1 MEEIVALIGELLD
14 CLPDSNKWEHDET
27 WKWCW
32 DELSDEA
39 QGKVALV
46 RRKAVILLLEI
57 GRCSVKAAVH
67 REGIGGQMNIDEA
80 NQAHDWVT
88 GVDLPWCRVC
98 GLCKISAHIWGDD
111 EWTREPISCFGE
123 PDDSE
128 ESKWLLSCIER
139 LEGK

>member
-14 CLPDSNKWEHDET
+14 HLPDSSKWQNDET

-57 GRCSVKAAVH
+57 GRCIVKA
-67 REGIGGQMNIDEA
+67 
-80 NQAHDWVT
+80 
-88 GVDLPWCRVC
+88 
-98 GLCKISAHIWGDD
+98 
-111 EWTREPISCFGE
+111 
-123 PDDSE
+123 
-128 ESKWLLSCIER
+128 
-139 LEGK
+139 